1 MGLGAEGQGACRVCR
16 GRQGTAS
23 GRVPWFKDCAQTHS
37 CSRLR
42 RGDQDGAARLQPTSL
57 NPRMGRP
64 VHRARLSC
72 HASLRNVCACIAV
85 RFAREIAE
93 LKTRLAEKDAQLMG
107 GFGDLEALRRG
118 ELPPPDLSM
127 PLWGNGGGGGGGPD
141 GQSNGNRH
149 GVSTPPGMIMPNH
162 QPPVPLRP
170 TGSPGTGA
178 GRGGAGRAGSAGE
191 WGDSLLLVLPK
202 PCMPANRP
210 LGMVVRDHRSRLVLR
225 HFARALSALW
235 SIYR

>member
-1 MGLGAEGQGACRVCR
+1 MPGLQSC
-16 GRQGTAS
+16 T
-23 GRVPWFKDCAQTHS
+23 PTHS
-37 CSRLR
+37 CGLVR
-42 RGDQDGAARLQPTSL
+42 RGDHDGAGQCTAPVFPHSL
-57 NPRMGRP
+57 I
-64 VHRARLSC
+64 HHC
-72 HASLRNVCACIAV
+72 TTCVCACIAV

-127 PLWGNGGGGGGGPD
+127 PLWGNGGGGGGGPN
-141 GQSNGNRH
+141 GQGNGSNGGGSRH

-170 TGSPGTGA
+170 TGSPGAGA

-191 WGDSLLLVLPK
+191 
-202 PCMPANRP
+202 
-210 LGMVVRDHRSRLVLR
+210 
-225 HFARALSALW
+225 
-235 SIYR
+235 